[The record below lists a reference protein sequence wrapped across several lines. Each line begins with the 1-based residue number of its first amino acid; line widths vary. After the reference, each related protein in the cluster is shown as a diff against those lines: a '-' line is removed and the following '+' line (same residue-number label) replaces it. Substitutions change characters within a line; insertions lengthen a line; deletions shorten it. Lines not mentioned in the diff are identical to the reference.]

1 MSSIKYSNGMY
12 KALSSKQE
20 NKLRELWL
28 ILNPT
33 HSTNN
38 FDQVTGIVT
47 FTTIKGK
54 IVICL
59 KFARDNLLIHQGERN
74 YQPSCH
80 HLLLVVC

>member
-1 MSSIKYSNGMY
+1 MSTIKYSNGMY
-12 KALSSKQE
+12 KSLSNKQE

-47 FTTIKGK
+47 FTLRLFDIDNTWIDKIFEVNRQGK
-54 IVICL
+54 ILSVSTMTE
-59 KFARDNLLIHQGERN
+59 KIHT
-74 YQPSCH
+74 
-80 HLLLVVC
+80 L